1 MFGGTNYYLL
11 NEHPMNHH
19 NSSPHVTPHDPVT
32 ILQERRKGPL
42 AAREPPHLAAPG
54 AAVELRQ
61 GLVGGEDLLTPGDHL
76 GERINMDHIWTTWR
90 WKLEEL
96 EELEN
101 LTLANEFNCDLQVE
115 LYVNAM

>member
-19 NSSPHVTPHDPVT
+19 NSSPHVTPHHPVT

-42 AAREPPHLAAPG
+42 AAREPPHPAAAPG

-76 GERINMDHIWTTWR
+76 GERTWTTYGPHGDGN
-90 WKLEEL
+90 WKSWK
-96 EELEN
+96 N
-101 LTLANEFNCDLQVE
+101 WKI
-115 LYVNAM
+115 